1 MADKPLTLERLKVA
15 YVFNF
20 LKFTQWPQLDQN
32 HNPLHLCLAN
42 ADADLLTAFAA
53 LEGKQ
58 TGGHPI
64 YLHQLTPKQSTA
76 GCHVYYLRQGGAPIP
91 LSQLQ
96 ANQPDLLT
104 IGDSESFVADGG
116 HIGLKERAGRLQF
129 EVNFTRLKQAD
140 FQISAQLLKLALN
153 ARTPR

>member
-1 MADKPLTLERLKVA
+1 MA

-20 LKFTQWPQLDQN
+20 IKFTRWPQLGSDDR
-32 HNPLHLCLAN
+32 PLHLCLAN
-42 ADADLLTAFAA
+42 ADGDLQTAFAA

-58 TGGHPI
+58 AHGHPI
-64 YLHQLTPKQSTA
+64 YLHALTPKQSTA
-76 GCHVYYLRQGGAPIP
+76 GCHVYFLRQGGAPVP
-91 LSQLQ
+91 LDPLRLR
-96 ANQPDLLT
+96 QPELLT
-104 IGDSESFVADGG
+104 IGDGDGFVADGG

-129 EVNFTRLKQAD
+129 EVNFASLKQAN